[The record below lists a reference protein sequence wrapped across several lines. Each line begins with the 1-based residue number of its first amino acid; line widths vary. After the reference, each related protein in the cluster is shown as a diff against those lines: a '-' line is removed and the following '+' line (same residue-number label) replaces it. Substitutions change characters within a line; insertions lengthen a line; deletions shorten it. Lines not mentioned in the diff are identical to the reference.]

1 MADIPYNAHFHG
13 INFRILL
20 AGANL
25 ARDSEVSVRHIP
37 GSDITFIDLAGPK
50 APTYDA
56 ELFLQ
61 NVNDLQNMMNA
72 IGEQDTLQD
81 GDLSFDNAILLKVNR
96 RKSLGT
102 NKGQLA
108 SASWVL
114 GG

>member
-1 MADIPYNAHFHG
+1 MADIPFNAHFHG
-13 INFRILL
+13 IDFRILL

-25 ARDSEVSVRHIP
+25 ARDSDVSVRHIP
-37 GSDITFIDLAGPK
+37 GSNIDFIDLAGPK

-61 NVNDLQNMMNA
+61 NVSDLQSLMDA

-81 GDLSFDNAILLKVNR
+81 GDLSFDGAILLKVNR

-102 NKGQLA
+102 NKGQMA

>member
-1 MADIPYNAHFHG
+1 MADIPFNAHFHG
-13 INFRILL
+13 IDFRILL

-25 ARDSEVSVRHIP
+25 ARDSDVSIRHIP

-61 NVNDLQNMMNA
+61 NVDDLQSLMNA
-72 IGEQDTLQD
+72 IGEQDTLED

-96 RKSLGT
+96 RKALGT
-102 NKGQLA
+102 GKGQLA